1 MVVSS
6 ECQAGLVLGVP
17 PYVAAGAF
25 KDITGIRDFGVNKL
39 ISCCILE
46 TLQDSSTV
54 GTVRRIT
61 LELPG
66 LPTSILRERLASV
79 EENSHRTCVRM
90 DYVPCDPG
98 EAHRS
103 VFGVEGTKRLLNA
116 SIFIT
121 VTSVSKNPNRCFLEI
136 CAKFSVDIDVASDGI
151 QRATDNPTYRAI
163 AQFWELYVTSTATA
177 LEDYLLSTAFATIE
191 RQPDVETDKEFYE
204 VEDEYCQ
211 WAAKRCGQIPREEA
225 MRVLEKALN
234 AWLRER
240 RELKHQRMISAQLM
254 ADAAGSAAV
263 AATAARDLSLA
274 IASETSTTEHSVP
287 KQVRRAT
294 ATLASKSP
302 NVEVNNSMASGVSVT
317 PVVGSSCKTDMEKM
331 EHVPFFSPGGGRSL
345 SPNPAERET
354 SEKLESEVRGTAPP
368 HRPAATVF
376 QKELIFDFLTEL
388 GTINERVA
396 QVLFDSLDTSHEGF
410 ITEQQVSMVL
420 SHLDP
425 LGLYEDQD
433 GTMRLIEEY
442 RQAVNAGIF
451 RSNAIGQKS
460 SDTHAVFSSAVASS
474 ENSLPVTLKDQEMEG
489 KETAAEEL
497 TPLRA
502 MIRRH
507 NEQKKTMWEKMI
519 EKRTTEVM
527 NNYAYRT
534 RGKLHYDEFC
544 LMMLHLLKEY

>member
-6 ECQAGLVLGVP
+6 ECQASLVLGVP

-25 KDITGIRDFGVNKL
+25 KDITSIRDFGVNKL

-54 GTVRRIT
+54 GTLRRIT
-61 LELPG
+61 LDLPG

-79 EENSHRTCVRM
+79 EENSYRTCVRM

-103 VFGVEGTKRLLNA
+103 VFGVEGTKLLLNA
-116 SIFIT
+116 STFIT
-121 VTSVSKNPNRCFLEI
+121 VTAVSKNPNRCFLEI
-136 CAKFSVDIDVASDGI
+136 CAKFSVDVDVAPDGI
-151 QRATDNPTYRAI
+151 QRATDNPTYRDI

-177 LEDYLLSTAFATIE
+177 LEDYLLSTAFATAE
-191 RQPDVETDKEFYE
+191 RQPDMATEKEFNE

-234 AWLRER
+234 AWMRER
-240 RELKHQRMISAQLM
+240 RELKHQRMIGAQLM
-254 ADAAGSAAV
+254 MDASGSAAV
-263 AATAARDLSLA
+263 AATAARALSLA
-274 IASETSTTEHSVP
+274 TASETSTNKHSVP
-287 KQVRRAT
+287 KQPRRTT
-294 ATLASKSP
+294 AALASKSP
-302 NVEVNNSMASGVSVT
+302 TVEANHSMTSWVSTT
-317 PVVGSSCKTDMEKM
+317 PVIGNSSKADMEKT

-354 SEKLESEVRGTAPP
+354 AAKLESEVQSAAPP

-376 QKELIFDFLTEL
+376 KKELLAEFLTEL

-396 QVLFDSLDTSHEGF
+396 QVLFESLDTRHEGF

-420 SHLDP
+420 GHLDP

-442 RQAVNAGIF
+442 RQNVSSGNF
-451 RSNAIGQKS
+451 RNNAIGQKS
-460 SDTHAVFSSAVASS
+460 SDTGPAFSTDVASS
-474 ENSLPVTLKDQEMEG
+474 NNSSPITLKDQEMEG
-489 KETAAEEL
+489 NETAAEEL
-497 TPLRA
+497 TPVRA
-502 MIRRH
+502 LICRH
-507 NEQKKTMWEKMI
+507 NEQKMTMMEKMI
-519 EKRTTEVM
+519 KKRTTEVM
-527 NNYAYRT
+527 SNYAYRT
-534 RGKLHYDEFC
+534 RGKLYYDEFC